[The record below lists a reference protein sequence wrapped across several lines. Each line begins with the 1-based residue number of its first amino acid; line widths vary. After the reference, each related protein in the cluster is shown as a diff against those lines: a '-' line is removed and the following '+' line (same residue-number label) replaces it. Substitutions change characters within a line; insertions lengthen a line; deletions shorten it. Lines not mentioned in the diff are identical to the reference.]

1 MGPEGGSGGGLI
13 IAEGTPE
20 AIAATPGS
28 FTGDFLRPVLGLSA
42 MAAD

>member
-1 MGPEGGSGGGLI
+1 MI

-20 AIAATPGS
+20 AIAVTPGS
-28 FTGDFLRPVLGLSA
+28 FTGDFLRPVLGVSA

>member
-1 MGPEGGSGGGLI
+1 MV

-20 AIAATPGS
+20 AIASTPGS
-28 FTGDFLRPVLGLSA
+28 FTGDFLRPVLGLPA